1 MAIDKKLAE
10 LIADEKDANKIAS
23 IVMSYNKA
31 KAKEKSRLNMRR
43 DFIKNYLQPVAN
55 KVNEGNLDAI
65 AFEYAYAN
73 KEAFKSWLL
82 SNKPDLFILKKKK
95 KTKAVKNSEAGSDV
109 SSEDTEAGL
118 DVSSEDT
125 ESSDEV

>member
-10 LIADEKDANKIAS
+10 LIADETDNNKIAS

-31 KAKEKSRLNMRR
+31 KAKEKKRLNDRKS
-43 DFIKNYLQPVAN
+43 FIKNFLKTVSN

-73 KEAFKSWLL
+73 KQAFQEWLVTHRPELFVVKKKDKKTEEKKSEANSDEA
-82 SNKPDLFILKKKK
+82 SNK
-95 KTKAVKNSEAGSDV
+95 
-109 SSEDTEAGL
+109 DTEAPA
-118 DVSSEDT
+118 
-125 ESSDEV
+125 

>member
-10 LIADEKDANKIAS
+10 LIANEKDANKIAS

-43 DFIKNYLQPVAN
+43 DFIKNYLQTAAN
-55 KVNEGNLDAI
+55 KLNEGNLDAI
-65 AFEYAYAN
+65 AFEFAYAN

-82 SNKPDLFILKKKK
+82 SNKPDLFILKKKQ
-95 KTKAVKNSEAGSDV
+95 TKGAKNS
-109 SSEDTEAGL
+109 EAGL
-118 DVSSEDT
+118 DVSSKSNEAGLGDSSEAT
-125 ESSDEV
+125 EASDEV